1 MVRDIRTVEKALGHV
16 SYAQTEKEKESA
28 VFRRSLFVV
37 KDVKQGQLFTD
48 DNVRS
53 IRPGYGL
60 HTRYLPQVTGRKANR
75 DIAAG
80 TPLAWDLLQ

>member
-1 MVRDIRTVEKALGHV
+1 MVRDIRSAEKALGHV
-16 SYAQTEKEKESA
+16 SYALTEKEKESV

-37 KDVKQGQLFTD
+37 KDVKQGELFTQN
-48 DNVRS
+48 NVRN

-60 HTRYLPQVTGRKANR
+60 HTRYLTQVTGRRAKR

-80 TPLAWDLLQ
+80 TPLEWDLLQ